1 MGFFWY
7 MCIFEC
13 ICVHLN
19 ACRSLQRSEEDFV
32 SSVELEVVVSAGTVN
47 PGPLQ
52 EQQVLLP
59 AEPLYYSIVENSLGH
74 IRKKIHKHLK
84 DTILFYNA
92 ESLNSVLYHT
102 RQILCVTVPHLKLL
116 YD

>member
-1 MGFFWY
+1 MYFIKVQNEFINLKKVMVFFWY

-19 ACRSLQRSEEDFV
+19 ACRSPQRSEEDFV

-52 EQQVLLP
+52 SSKFSYLL
-59 AEPLYYSIVENSLGH
+59 SH
-74 IRKKIHKHLK
+74 F
-84 DTILFYNA
+84 T
-92 ESLNSVLYHT
+92 T
-102 RQILCVTVPHLKLL
+102 LL
-116 YD
+116 